1 MVGSGRRS
9 GSKKAVYA
17 ALAGNLGIA
26 IAKLIAAIM
35 TGSTAMFAETLH
47 SFSDTF
53 NQVLLLVGIKT
64 STKTATERHPF
75 GYGKEQFFWSFIVAT
90 MIFGI
95 SGILSLE
102 QGFNSLLGGKVH
114 HIENVDIS
122 YVILSISAIF
132 EGNALRIALALLKYD
147 IEGRGEKIGITTL
160 IKEFQESKDPSIL
173 TVLVED
179 SAALL
184 GIAAAGLGIFFSSL
198 TGNTIYD
205 AISSLAIG
213 SILMA
218 FAFFLAKENK
228 ALLIGESISRRD
240 YKKIVRLINELP
252 DVNRLISLRTMH
264 FAPEDVLVTIE
275 VNLVDGLDT
284 DKIESV
290 IETIEQKVKEA
301 IPYVNPSKV
310 YVEIRQ
316 DIFSDSYR
324 RYRNMRRYEE
334 R

>member
-1 MVGSGRRS
+1 MVG

-17 ALAGNLGIA
+17 ALVGNLGIA
-26 IAKLIAAIM
+26 IAKLTAAVI

-64 STKTATERHPF
+64 SKKTVTERHPF

-102 QGFNSLLGGKVH
+102 QGFNSLLGSKLH
-114 HIENVDIS
+114 HQIENVNIS
-122 YVILSISAIF
+122 YVILAISAIF
-132 EGNALRIALALLKYD
+132 EANALRIALALLKYD
-147 IEGRGEKIGITTL
+147 IETRGEKIGITTL
-160 IKEFQESKDPSIL
+160 IQEFQESKDPSIL
-173 TVLVED
+173 TVMVED

-184 GIAAAGLGIFFSSL
+184 GIVIAGLGIFFSSV
-198 TGNTIYD
+198 TGDMSYD
-205 AISSLAIG
+205 AISSLAVG

-228 ALLIGESISRRD
+228 ALLIGESISRKD
-240 YKKIVRLINELP
+240 YKKIVQLINELP
-252 DVNRLISLRTMH
+252 EVNRILTLRTMH
-264 FAPEDVLVTIE
+264 LGPQDVLVTIE

-284 DKIESV
+284 DRIESV
-290 IETIEQKVKEA
+290 IDTIEQKVKQA
-301 IPYVNPSKV
+301 IPYVNPSKI
-310 YVEIRQ
+310 YVELEHDRL
-316 DIFSDSYR
+316 SDSYR
-324 RYRNMRRYEE
+324 RNRKIPR
-334 R
+334 